1 MRSTLLTALYD
12 PAFLTSLFQIIVIDI
27 LLGGDNAVVI
37 ALACRHLPEAQRRKA
52 ILGGVAGALALRIL
66 LLFVASYVLGWP
78 LLKVIGGVLLLW
90 IGIKLLLPEGEE
102 ADVKAGSS
110 LGQAIWII
118 MVADVVMSLDNVIA
132 VSGVAQGHLGLAVA
146 GVLISIPIIIFGS
159 QIILQLMQR
168 FRGIVAVGAAL
179 LGWIAGKLIAS
190 DELLQG
196 WLGTAEMHWV
206 PYTAGVLGVVI
217 VLATGQFLARRTA
230 LA

>member
-1 MRSTLLTALYD
+1 MLTALYD
-12 PAFLTSLFQIIVIDI
+12 PSFLTSLFQIIVIDI

-52 ILGGVAGALALRIL
+52 ILGGVAGAVVLRIL
-66 LLFVASYVLGWP
+66 LLFVTSYVLGWP
-78 LLKVIGGVLLLW
+78 LLKVIAGGLLLW
-90 IGIKLLLPEGEE
+90 IGIKLLRPEDEE

-118 MVADVVMSLDNVIA
+118 IVADVVMSLDNVIA
-132 VSGVAQGHLGLAVA
+132 VSGAAQGHLGLAVA

-159 QIILQLMQR
+159 QIILRLMQR
-168 FRGIVAVGAAL
+168 FRGIVMVGAAL
-179 LGWIAGKLIAS
+179 LGWIAGKLVAS

-206 PYTAGVLGVVI
+206 PYAAGIAGVVI
-217 VLATGQFLARRTA
+217 VLVTGKLLARRTA
-230 LA
+230 LN

>member
-1 MRSTLLTALYD
+1 LLTTLSD
-12 PAFLTSLFQIIVIDI
+12 PIFLTSLLQIVIIDI

-37 ALACRHLPEAQRRKA
+37 ALACRRLPEAQRRKA
-52 ILGGVAGALALRIL
+52 ILGGVAGAVVLRIL

-78 LLKVIGGVLLLW
+78 LLKVVGGVLLLW
-90 IGIKLLLPEGEE
+90 IGIKLLVPEDDE
-102 ADVKAGSS
+102 ADVKAGTS

-132 VSGVAQGHLGLAVA
+132 VAGAAQGHLGLAVT

-159 QIILQLMQR
+159 QIILRLMER
-168 FRGIVAVGAAL
+168 FRWLVMAGAAL

-196 WLGTAEMHWV
+196 WLGTADMHWV
-206 PYTAGVLGVVI
+206 PYAAGVLGVFI
-217 VLATGQFLARRTA
+217 VLVTGQLLARRTVPA
-230 LA
+230 

>member
-1 MRSTLLTALYD
+1 MLTALSD

-52 ILGGVAGALALRIL
+52 ILGGVAGAVALRIL

-78 LLKVIGGVLLLW
+78 LLKVVGGVLLLW
-90 IGIKLLLPEGEE
+90 IGIKLLLPEDDE

-132 VSGVAQGHLGLAVA
+132 VSGAAQGHLGLAVA

-159 QIILQLMQR
+159 QIILQLMRR
-168 FRGIVAVGAAL
+168 FRRIVVIGAAL

-206 PYTAGVLGVVI
+206 PYAAGILGVVI
-217 VLATGQFLARRTA
+217 VLLTGQLLARRTA